1 MSDYIKSTNFTI
13 KDTLPSGNANKVVR
27 GTELDTEYAAIQAAV
42 QSKADKNSPTFTGTP
57 AAPTAAAGTNTTQIA
72 TTAFVKDAVDTL
84 GSTVTSLTTTVGTKA
99 DKATTITAGAGLTGG
114 GDLSTNRTLSI
125 ASTSM
130 GYGTRTVSTSDPTGG
145 TDGDIWLKVDA

>member
-1 MSDYIKSTNFTI
+1 MSDYIKSTNFTV

-27 GTELDTEYAAIQAAV
+27 GTELDTEFSAVQSAV
-42 QSKADKNSPTFTGTP
+42 QSKADKNSPTFTGSP
-57 AAPTAAAGTNTTQIA
+57 LAPTAAAGTNTTQIA
-72 TTAFVKDAVDTL
+72 TTAFVKDAIDTL

-99 DKATTITAGAGLTGG
+99 DKTTTITAGAGLTGG

>member
-1 MSDYIKSTNFTI
+1 MSDYIKTTNFTI

-27 GTELDTEYAAIQAAV
+27 GTELNDEFTAIQSAV
-42 QSKADKNSPTFTGTP
+42 QSKADKDSPALTGTP
-57 AAPTAAAGTNTTQIA
+57 TAPTAASGTNTTQLA
-72 TTAFVKDAVDTL
+72 TTAFVKTAVDT
-84 GSTVTSLTTTVGTKA
+84 LTTTVGTKA

-145 TDGDIWLKVDA
+145 TDGDIWLKV